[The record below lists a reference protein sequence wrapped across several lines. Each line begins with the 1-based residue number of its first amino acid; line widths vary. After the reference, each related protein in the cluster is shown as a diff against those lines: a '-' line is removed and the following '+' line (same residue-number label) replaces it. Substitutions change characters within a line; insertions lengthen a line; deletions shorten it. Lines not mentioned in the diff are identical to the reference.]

1 MGRLNFIGHI
11 ALSQQ
16 GSDAAIVNLP
26 DNALQQIF
34 FKDEKAY
41 TCKATIDRD
50 CNYAAVS
57 FSTPVALRYEAV
69 CRCSLK
75 SFPQFGSYG
84 YVTQFAGQRIST
96 IITNF

>member
-1 MGRLNFIGHI
+1 MGRLNFVGHVV
-11 ALSQQ
+11 LQQ
-16 GSDAAIVNLP
+16 EGSSAAIVHTPDETLKQLTTHEEQLLLSDAALP
-26 DNALQQIF
+26 ENFDYSKTVFGAAAAL
-34 FKDEKAY
+34 
-41 TCKATIDRD
+41 
-50 CNYAAVS
+50 
-57 FSTPVALRYEAV
+57 PYEAV